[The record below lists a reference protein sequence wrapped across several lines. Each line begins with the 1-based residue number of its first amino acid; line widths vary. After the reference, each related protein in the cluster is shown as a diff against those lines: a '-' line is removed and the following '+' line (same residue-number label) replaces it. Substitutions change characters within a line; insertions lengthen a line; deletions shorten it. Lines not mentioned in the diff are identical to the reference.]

1 MKVQKS
7 TINSDPRYPSRRQ
20 LPEYTALLGAAALG
34 LGSLAGMAA
43 QPATPAAPSEN
54 APKEAAAPPV
64 ALGGVIAVEPPPPP
78 RIAGGIRPE
87 PPPPGTNTSART
99 TYVVQKGDTLSS
111 IARTRLGNSDRACEI
126 AKLNP
131 GLKPDELKPGQIL
144 ALPAP
149 IPAGTNPVRQ
159 TEGVTPPPPPPPQ
172 VRGELRMP
180 SESEEPKP

>member
-7 TINSDPRYPSRRQ
+7 AIKPEPQYPSRRQ

-43 QPATPAAPSEN
+43 PPATPAAPSEN
-54 APKEAAAPPV
+54 APKEAGAPPI
-64 ALGGVIAVEPPPPP
+64 ALGGVMVVEPPPPP

-87 PPPPGTNTSART
+87 PPPGVTNIAVRA

-111 IARTRLGNSDRACEI
+111 IAKTRLGNSERACEI
-126 AKLNP
+126 AKANP

-144 ALPAP
+144 VLPP
-149 IPAGTNPVRQ
+149 PMPGGTNSVRQ
-159 TEGVTPPPPPPPQ
+159 TEGVTPPPPPQ

-180 SESEEPKP
+180 SEAKEPKP

>member
-7 TINSDPRYPSRRQ
+7 MVNSDPRYPSRRQ

-64 ALGGVIAVEPPPPP
+64 ALGGVIAVEPPPRPP
-78 RIAGGIRPE
+78 GGIRPE
-87 PPPPGTNTSART
+87 PPPPGTNAAART

-111 IARTRLGNSDRACEI
+111 IARARLGGSDRACEI
-126 AKLNP
+126 TKLNP
-131 GLKPDELKPGQIL
+131 GIKPDELKPGQIL
-144 ALPAP
+144 VLPAP

-159 TEGVTPPPPPPPQ
+159 TEGVTPPPLPKLGGKP
-172 VRGELRMP
+172 RMP
-180 SESEEPKP
+180 SESKEPKP